1 MKKIFTLISL
11 FAAAA
16 TASAADYTD
25 RLEVTVNGV
34 KSIQQSTISVDK
46 QSDGKYTLKL
56 NNFILNAG
64 AQVMP
69 VGNIVLTD
77 VEGTE
82 KDGLT
87 AMKTEQE
94 IFITEG
100 DLPGIPMW
108 IGPGLKN
115 VPVNMTAEI
124 RGEKLYTV
132 INIDMEK
139 TLHQVIKVV
148 FGNGGYQIGN
158 SDFESFHTAT
168 VSSPADPNFPDEE
181 PNTASSD
188 EPDFWHSFMSASG
201 NPALIYLAGY
211 TPHTF
216 ISDVVRPGTQGAKS
230 VLLTSSDMGFF
241 GVANGTITT
250 GRINTG
256 SMIAADLA
264 NHSWSSVDS
273 IGTDATGAPFYSAMN
288 GMPDSLSVWVK
299 FKQLTPKEDA
309 PYATIKAVI
318 TDGSYYQD
326 PEDKE
331 YDNIVAKATNNTIES
346 NGFEWQRLSIPF
358 IYEADKNNG
367 AVIPD
372 PKVIHVTISTNAEP
386 GKGSTDSLYVDDLQ
400 LIYNCELTGIAVKD
414 GFVNEIKD
422 VMDFDATGMGE
433 IKDEYI
439 KAQVAGRGTK
449 VEKETVLTESGMT
462 VKFTL
467 TSGDLQTK
475 KVYTLNIKGTTT
487 GISSVNGKA
496 GAAKT
501 AYDLKGRKVS
511 KMENGK
517 VYIVKDAA
525 GKTRK
530 TFGK

>member
-16 TASAADYTD
+16 TAGAADYTD
-25 RLEVTVNGV
+25 RLEVSINGV
-34 KSIQQSTISVDK
+34 KTAQQATISVDK
-46 QSDGKYTLKL
+46 QDDGKYTLQL
-56 NNFILNAG
+56 NNFILNMG
-64 AQVMP
+64 GQVMP
-69 VGNIVLTD
+69 VGNIVLND
-77 VEGTE
+77 VEGATTG
-82 KDGLT
+82 DLT
-87 AMKTEQE
+87 TIKTEQE

-100 DLPGIPMW
+100 TLPDIPVW
-108 IGPGLKN
+108 VGPGLKE
-115 VPVNMTAEI
+115 VPVDMIAEI

-132 INIDMEK
+132 INIDMTK

-148 FGNGGYQIGN
+148 FGNGGYHIGN
-158 SDFESFHTAT
+158 SDFETFHTAT
-168 VSSPADPNFPDEE
+168 VSSPVDPNFPDEE
-181 PNTASSD
+181 PDTATSD
-188 EPDFWHSFMSASG
+188 EPDYWHSFMSASG
-201 NPALIYLAGY
+201 NPALVYLAGY
-211 TPHTF
+211 APHTF
-216 ISDVVRPGTQGAKS
+216 ISDVVRPGTTGQKS
-230 VLLTSSDMGFF
+230 VLLTSTDMFF
-241 GVANGTITT
+241 AIANGTITT

-256 SMIAADLA
+256 SMNAADLA

-273 IGTDATGAPFYSAMN
+273 IGTDDAGAPFYSEMN

-299 FKQLTPKEDA
+299 FKQKTPKEEF

-331 YDNIVAKATNNTIES
+331 YTNIVAKATNNTIES

-358 IYEADKNNG
+358 IYEADRNNG

-400 LIYNCELTGIAVKD
+400 LVYNCELNGIAVKD
-414 GFVNEIKD
+414 AFIGDIKD
-422 VMDFDATGMGE
+422 VMDFDATIMGV
-433 IKDEYI
+433 IKDEDI
-439 KAQVAGRGTK
+439 KAEVSGRGTK
-449 VEKETVLTESGMT
+449 VEKVCTPTADGMAVT
-462 VKFTL
+462 LTL

-487 GISSVNGKA
+487 GISSVNGKTA
-496 GAAKT
+496 GT
-501 AYDLKGRKVS
+501 ETVYDIKGQKVD
-511 KMENGK
+511 KMGNGK

-530 TFGK
+530 TLGK